1 VVYFIDPSQI
11 QSFDANMSSTVPL
24 YAEISKLVRTR
35 LRAQDRD
42 VYDALVDLDRMS
54 SVPDLPDVDADV
66 VKNAWDKVEAEKVAR
81 LTTAAMQATAMATI
95 AAQTA
100 REVATAATGPQ
111 TQEDSLTAVES
122 AKKEA
127 HAHADSIHDES
138 SPVEVQAAT
147 WKARAAARRAM
158 RAAATMALESRPD
171 EPEGGCGGGGGDDSD
186 DDSDDD
192 SGCDC
197 DCNDSDGDGDGNCD
211 CNCNRRRRRGGD
223 GVAWPLML
231 GGVVGGVVVAVAL
244 AWRGGWTSRS
254 TSTGPSS

>member
-1 VVYFIDPSQI
+1 
-11 QSFDANMSSTVPL
+11 MSSTVPL

-186 DDSDDD
+186 D
-192 SGCDC
+192 
-197 DCNDSDGDGDGNCD
+197 GDGDGNCD